1 MTSYQCWTSG
11 FDYLH
16 HGISQQERLEA
27 RPRGEKG
34 GVCRLIIKK
43 KINYFSINLKR
54 KESIWCSQRLNWL
67 RSIKKFR
74 YCEKATKFEKN
85 SNIFLK
91 LFITLKQNNL
101 H

>member
-34 GVCRLIIKK
+34 GVCRQS
-43 KINYFSINLKR
+43 FSINLKP
-54 KESIWCSQRLNWL
+54 KEYVRCPQKLNWL
-67 RSIKKFR
+67 RSIKVQ
-74 YCEKATKFEKN
+74 
-85 SNIFLK
+85 IF
-91 LFITLKQNNL
+91 
-101 H
+101 